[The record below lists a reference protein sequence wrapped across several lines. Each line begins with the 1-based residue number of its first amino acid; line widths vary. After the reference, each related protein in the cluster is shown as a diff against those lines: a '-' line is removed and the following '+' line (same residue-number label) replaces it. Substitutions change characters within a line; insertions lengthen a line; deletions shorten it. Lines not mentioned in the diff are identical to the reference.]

1 MAIPMGMDEADMAHT
16 SDCCTMGVSLMAL
29 ATKATTK
36 GSDLSTQGA
45 GNHQENRNKTTEAKS
60 HGEVG

>member
-1 MAIPMGMDEADMAHT
+1 MAHT

-36 GSDLSTQGA
+36 GADLSTQGA